1 MSVGSQNQFITNI
14 TEGISIF
21 RDILRTI
28 K

>member
-21 RDILRTI
+21 RDILRPI